1 MHTLSDGYVA
11 DMEGTMLASSV
22 AMGVAPP
29 AGECRAPTLASRR
42 RAVER
47 AIRMMRERYPDPLSL
62 DDMARAAYFSRYHF
76 NRMFRHLTG
85 LPPGRFLAAIRLEAA
100 KRLLLTT
107 RFSITAVCFEVGYAS
122 VGTFTSHFT
131 EYVGIAP
138 HLLRGVSREMLG
150 RVLALARSHRTGGA
164 EEAGAGRA
172 ATLHLSAPADS
183 TGPVFVGLFATPV
196 PRGRPLACAVAEG
209 PGAVSLP
216 LPEGSCHAFA
226 VRLPVCDAPAS
237 ALLCER
243 APRGRAGPFPPG
255 RDAGRVELA
264 LRPPDLLDP
273 PVLIAL
279 PFLLAARLEEGRVSA
294 AAPRVA

>member
-1 MHTLSDGYVA
+1 MYTLSEDA
-11 DMEGTMLASSV
+11 AIGTGRPILEAALQV
-22 AMGVAPP
+22 EALP
-29 AGECRAPTLASRR
+29 ACGECRPPTLATRR
-42 RAVER
+42 LAVER

-62 DDMARAAYFSRYHF
+62 DDMARAAFFSRYHF

-131 EYVGIAP
+131 EYVGIPP

-164 EEAGAGRA
+164 EEAGACRA

-196 PRGRPLACAVAEG
+196 PRGRPLACVVAEG
-209 PGAVSLP
+209 PGDVSLP
-216 LPEGSCHAFA
+216 LREEGCWAFA
-226 VRLPVCDAPAS
+226 VRIPVCDDPAT
-237 ALLCER
+237 ALLCES
-243 APRGRAGPFPPG
+243 APRGRAGPLGPG
-255 RDAGRVELA
+255 RAAAVELA
-264 LRPPDLLDP
+264 LRPPELMDP
-273 PVLIAL
+273 PVLVAL
-279 PFLLAARLEEGRVSA
+279 PFLLADRLEEGH
-294 AAPRVA
+294 APVPAPLVA